1 MSGSK
6 LKQLWAKE
14 YFQTALAIVLII
26 IIVFG
31 FWFGLRY
38 ALNTD
43 YPMLAVAS
51 GSMSTAQPD
60 NTWQTVY
67 YAFTPTLHMGD
78 LIMVQAV
85 KPQDIHG
92 APFSG
97 SGTGGDILVFH
108 LTGSDELI
116 VHRAIEVFPNGTIKT
131 QGDGNPIPGPP
142 QDGNISPDQVVG
154 KVVMRIPWVGYLA
167 LLMRDQAGIYFI
179 LALIIIIV
187 AVELILSTTGE
198 KKTEIPE
205 DIIAANPPE
214 T

>member
-6 LKQLWAKE
+6 LKQLWNKE
-14 YFQTALAIVLII
+14 YFQTAVAIALII

-38 ALNTD
+38 GLNTD

-51 GSMSTAQPD
+51 GSMSTVQPD
-60 NTWQTVY
+60 NQWQTIY

-78 LIMVQAV
+78 LIVVQAV
-85 KPQDIHG
+85 TLQDIRR
-92 APFSG
+92 SLN
-97 SGTGGDILVFH
+97 GTGRSGDILVFH
-108 LTGSDELI
+108 LPDSNELI
-116 VHRAIEVFPNGTIKT
+116 VHRAIEVFSNGTIKT

-142 QDGNISPDQVVG
+142 QDGNISYNAVVG

-167 LLMRDQAGIYFI
+167 LLMRDQAGVYFI

-187 AVELILSTTGE
+187 AIELILSTTSE
-198 KKTEIPE
+198 SKTETPE
-205 DIIAANPPE
+205 DVTAENSSG

>member
-6 LKQLWAKE
+6 LKQLWNKE

-51 GSMSTAQPD
+51 GSMSTVQPD
-60 NTWQTVY
+60 DQWQTVF

-78 LIMVQAV
+78 LIVVQAV
-85 KPQDIHG
+85 TLQDIEH
-92 APFSG
+92 SLNG
-97 SGTGGDILVFH
+97 SGRSGDILVFH
-108 LTGSDELI
+108 LPDSDELI
-116 VHRAIEVFPNGTIKT
+116 VHRAIEVFSNDTIKT

-142 QDGNISPDQVVG
+142 TDGNISPDEVVG

-167 LLMRDQAGIYFI
+167 LLMRDQAGVYFI
-179 LALIIIIV
+179 LAIIIIIV
-187 AVELILSTTGE
+187 AIELVLSTTGDN
-198 KKTEIPE
+198 KTETPE
-205 DIIAANPPE
+205 DITAENPS
-214 T
+214 TT